1 MTRITF
7 EEIGQFKKWIE
18 DNVTKEK
25 YEAYITPKKEVVLM
39 PRKSTRPLKYG
50 YAILTSEGIKEIQ
63 RFLGEKGVKIYFAKV
78 DWDETKAPGAEF
90 APPI

>member
-1 MTRITF
+1 MTRLVF
-7 EEIGQFKKWIE
+7 ETIDQFKKWID

-25 YEAYITPKKEVVLM
+25 YEAYITPKKEVVLV

-50 YAILTSEGIKEIQ
+50 YAILTSEGTREIQ
-63 RFLGEKGVKIYFAKV
+63 RLLGEKGIKIYYAKV
-78 DWDETKAPGAEF
+78 EWDETKTPGAEF